1 MTDISADIPAELRAG
16 DTVKWQRSF
25 SDYPAS
31 ASWVLS
37 YTIAGSGGVFTFNG
51 TASGDDFAIAI
62 ASATSEGWPAG
73 SYRITEYVTKAGERF
88 TLNTRPLKILA
99 NLVGASA
106 SDQRSHARKM
116 LDAIEAWLE
125 SKAPTAAS
133 VEIAGRKIS
142 NYPLADL
149 MALRSKYQ
157 FEVNQE
163 SQPVSGKRGTKL
175 LVRFS

>member
-1 MTDISADIPAELRAG
+1 MTELSAAIPAELRAG
-16 DTVKWQRSF
+16 DTGKWQRSF
-25 SDYPAS
+25 SDYPAT
-31 ASWVLS
+31 AGWVLA
-37 YTIAGSGGVFTFNG
+37 YTIAGTGGVFTVTA
-51 TASGDDFAIAI
+51 TASGDNFLATIA
-62 ASATSEGWPAG
+62 AATSAAFPAG
-73 SYRITEYVTKAGERF
+73 SYQITEYVTKGLERF
-88 TLNTRPLKILA
+88 TLNTQPLRILA
-99 NLVGASA
+99 NLVGASP
-106 SDQRSHARKM
+106 SDTRSHARKM

-163 SQPVSGKRGTKL
+163 SQPIAGKRGNKL
-175 LVRFS
+175 LVRF